1 MPTEKPGLPTSRR
14 TIESPA
20 PFVDFDRGRVRG
32 VVLFLREQT
41 ALLLLLLLVLFG
53 AIFSDVFLT
62 PQNLMN
68 IAWAISVLGIVSLG
82 QTTLLITRKFDMS
95 VAAVIGLSGIITI
108 LTQIAVFGLIGSTV
122 CGLAC
127 GLLLGILNGALVVLT
142 KANPFLITLG
152 TNAFAYAMALTI
164 THSKTFYTTIPAF
177 NLLGRGKLF
186 GVLHYSVLLL
196 VAVAIA
202 LEFVLRRTVFGRML
216 FIIGQNETAGRL
228 SGLRVRLA
236 QIVAFVLCGGTA
248 ALAGLIYTARTGS
261 TLASAGFGMDFDSII
276 ASVLGGTSLFGG
288 RGGALRTIVGVMVL
302 GVLNNLL
309 ILLNVPIEAQ
319 QIAKGMVFLIVVWA
333 DSVLRR
339 P

>member
-1 MPTEKPGLPTSRR
+1 MELFGLFANFGKGR
-14 TIESPA
+14 TGPVA
-20 PFVDFDRGRVRG
+20 
-32 VVLFLREQT
+32 LFLREQT
-41 ALLLLLLLVLFG
+41 ALLLLLVLVLLG
-53 AIFSDVFLT
+53 WTSSDVFLT
-62 PQNLMN
+62 PQNLLN

-82 QTTLLITRKFDMS
+82 QTTLLITCKFDMS

-108 LTQIAVFGLIGSTV
+108 LTQIAGFGLIGSMA

-127 GLLLGILNGALVVLT
+127 GLLLGLLNGVLVVLT

-164 THSKTFYTTIPAF
+164 THSKTFYTTLPAF
-177 NLLGRGKLF
+177 NVLGRGKLF
-186 GVLHYSVLLL
+186 GILHYSVLLL
-196 VAVAIA
+196 VAVAIV
-202 LEFVLRRTVFGRML
+202 LEFVLRRTVFGRLL

-261 TLASAGFGMDFDSII
+261 TLASAGFGMEFDSII

-288 RGGALRTIVGVMVL
+288 RGGAMRTIVGVMVL

-309 ILLNVPIEAQ
+309 ILLNVTIEAQ
-319 QIAKGMVFLIVVWA
+319 QIAKGVVFLIVVWA

-339 P
+339 L